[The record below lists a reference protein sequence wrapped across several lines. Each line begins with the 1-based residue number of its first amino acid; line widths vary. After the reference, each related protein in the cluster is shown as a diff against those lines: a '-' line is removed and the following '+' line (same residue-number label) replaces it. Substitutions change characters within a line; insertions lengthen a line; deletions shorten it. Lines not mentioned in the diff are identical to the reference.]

1 VWEGEGDQRKGSGG
15 SESGQDT
22 PIIVEEGSWWGRKK
36 KKVRWGGGGPL
47 PDPLPSQGEKR
58 ESLRVWRGKAVTLH
72 KKKNSKVLWR
82 TEKEHYNNKNC
93 ILQN

>member
-1 VWEGEGDQRKGSGG
+1 M
-15 SESGQDT
+15 
-22 PIIVEEGSWWGRKK
+22 
-36 KKVRWGGGGPL
+36 GGGPL

-82 TEKEHYNNKNC
+82 TEKEH
-93 ILQN
+93 L